1 MRRAIANVLARGFQA
16 IGYDATISD
25 RRRRDLPYAR
35 LAKKSEDAYIGTADR
50 DTLRARCFDLRRNNA
65 IVAGIVERFAD
76 NVVGP
81 GIYPQAKTSDAAWNQ
96 AAEEYWREWCK
107 VCDVRQRVDMRE
119 MQRLSVQMRLL
130 AGEMVF
136 VLTDGGQLQ
145 PIEPDRIRTPG
156 KLDTDKR
163 KGVVDGFRVN
173 QATGIVTGAYILP
186 RDGNGSVDEAG
197 DYQFVPRENMLH
209 MSRPFRFDQ
218 VRGIPDFAPVINALV
233 DWQELNAS
241 TLNSAKKQAMTSHVV
256 KKDGGVGSIG
266 ARLGDQ
272 SIGDV
277 KFEKFEDGQNYYLK
291 PGEDV
296 IPLGVTQPGSS
307 FLSYSEMLLRIIG
320 AALGLP
326 YEFLLLDF
334 SKGSYSS
341 SRAALLQTYR
351 TFTSWQ
357 EWMDRAMQ
365 RTWNWRI
372 AKAIKAKE
380 LPPAPLD
387 SRGISEWYRVQWSHP
402 EWEWVDPQNQQ
413 QSDLMAFQLGAK
425 SHSEITRKRGRDTE
439 DVLREK
445 ARDMQTAAR
454 LEAEY
459 NLPPGSLINAQIPGQ
474 VQPTQQQQ
482 PQPAQQGADDGT
494 P

>member
-1 MRRAIANVLARGFQA
+1 MRAAIANVLARGMQA

-35 LAKKSEDAYIGTADR
+35 KAKKSEDAYIGTSDR
-50 DTLRARCFDLRRNNA
+50 DALRARCFDLRRNNA

-76 NVVGP
+76 NVVGN
-81 GIYPQAKTSDAAWNQ
+81 GIHPQAKTDSPEWNQ
-96 AAEEYWREWCK
+96 AAEDYWREWCK
-107 VCDVRQRVDMRE
+107 VCDVRQRIDMRE
-119 MQRLSVQMRLL
+119 MQRLAVQMRLL
-130 AGEMVF
+130 AGEVAI

-145 PIEPDRIRTPG
+145 PIEPERIRTPG
-156 KLDTDKR
+156 KLDTEQR
-163 KGVVDGFRVN
+163 KGVVDGFRVEPG
-173 QATGIVTGAYILP
+173 TGMVMGAYVMP
-186 RDGNGSVDEAG
+186 RDINGSVDEAA
-197 DYQFVPRENMLH
+197 DYTYVPRENLIH
-209 MSRPFRFDQ
+209 LTRPFRFDQ
-218 VRGIPDFAPVINALV
+218 VRGVPDFAPVLNALV
-233 DWQELNAS
+233 DWQALNQS
-241 TLNSAKKQAMTSHVV
+241 TLNSAQKQAMTSHVI

-272 SIGDV
+272 SIGEIR
-277 KFEKFEDGQNYYLK
+277 FEKFEDGQNYYMK

-296 IPLGVTQPGSS
+296 IPLGVTQPGAS
-307 FLSYSEMLLRIIG
+307 FMSYSEMLLRIIG
-320 AALGLP
+320 SALGLP

-357 EWMDRAMQ
+357 EWIDRAMQ

-372 AKAIKAKE
+372 AKAIKAGE
-380 LPPAPLD
+380 LPLAPLD
-387 SRGISEWYRVQWSHP
+387 ARGISQWYRVQWSHP

-445 ARDMQTAAR
+445 AKDMQTAAR
-454 LEAEY
+454 LESEY
-459 NLPPGSLINAQIPGQ
+459 GLAPGSLINAQIPGQ
-474 VQPTQQQQ
+474 TQPAAQPQQQEATNVA
-482 PQPAQQGADDGT
+482 P
-494 P
+494 

>member
-1 MRRAIANVLARGFQA
+1 MRAAIANVLRGGMRA

-25 RRRRDLPYAR
+25 RRRRDLPYNR
-35 LAKKSEDAYIGTADR
+35 KRVKSEDAYIGTTDR
-50 DTLRARCFDLRRNNA
+50 ETLRARCLDLRRNNA

-76 NVVGP
+76 NVVGG
-81 GIYPQAKTSDAAWNQ
+81 GIWPQAKTSDPVWNQ
-96 AAEEYWREWCK
+96 RAEEYWREWCK
-107 VCDVRQRVDMRE
+107 VCDVRQRIDMRE
-119 MQRLSVQMRLL
+119 MQRLAVQMRLL
-130 AGEMVF
+130 AGEVAW
-136 VLTDGGQLQ
+136 VLTAGGQIQ
-145 PIEPDRIRTPG
+145 PIEPDRIKTPG
-156 KLDTDKR
+156 KLTQDQR
-163 KGVVDGFRVN
+163 EGVVDGFRVER
-173 QATGIVTGAYILP
+173 ATGMVMGAYVLP
-186 RDGNGSVDEAG
+186 RDANGAVDDSA
-197 DYQFVPRENMLH
+197 DYNYVARENLVHLM
-209 MSRPFRFDQ
+209 RPFRFDQ
-218 VRGIPDFAPVINALV
+218 VRGVPDFAPVINALV
-233 DWQELNAS
+233 NWGELNEA
-241 TLNSAKKQAMTSHVV
+241 TLNTAKKQAMASHVV

-272 SIGDV
+272 AIGDT
-277 KFEKFEDGQNYYLK
+277 KFEKFEDGMNYYLK

-296 IPLGVTQPGSS
+296 IPLGSAQPGGS
-307 FLSYSEMLLRIIG
+307 FIPYSEMLLRIIG

-357 EWMDRAMQ
+357 EWIDRANQ
-365 RTWNWRI
+365 RIWNWRI
-372 AKAIKAKE
+372 AKAIKAGE
-380 LPPAPLD
+380 LPPAPVD
-387 SRGISEWYRVQWSHP
+387 ERGISQWYRVQWSHP

-445 ARDMQTAAR
+445 AKDMQTAAR
-454 LEAEY
+454 LESEY
-459 NLPPGSLINAQIPGQ
+459 NLAPGSLINAQIPGQ
-474 VQPTQQQQ
+474 IQPQQQAQ
-482 PQPAQQGADDGT
+482 PQPKPQEAANVA